1 MDASGLH
8 FFAGT
13 GPVPSLPLGR
23 YLPPV
28 PAGMASAWLSERLPP
43 GSWVLDPLGSSPAQ
57 VLEAAR
63 AGYRVLVACNNPIL
77 SFFIETLASAP
88 KTADFQAA
96 LAELAVAKRGDERLE
111 KHIRHLYLTECD
123 ACGEAVQVE
132 AFLWHKGEGQP
143 FARVYNCPK
152 CGESGERPVVQK
164 DLERLAGM
172 GGDKL
177 QRARAL
183 QRVILNEDEYRAD
196 VEEALESYVPRSLY
210 VLFTLLNKAEGLGLP
225 PERLRLI
232 QALLLSIFDVGST
245 LWPYPGGRSRPKQ
258 LTVPPTFRENNLWS
272 ALEEAAGAWSSA
284 SSGKRI
290 PVTRW
295 PEQPPREGGICLF
308 RGRVKTL
315 MPLPPELGPQA
326 VLTAFPRPN
335 QAFWTLSVL
344 WAGWLWGAE
353 AALPL
358 RNILDRRRY
367 DWNWHSQAVH
377 SALVAV
383 AGSLPPETPFF
394 GLLPE
399 MVPGF
404 LSAVIVAARAAGLNL
419 NGLALRND
427 QDLAQVLWQPGNIS
441 ALRTG
446 EVSPRQSETALRQ
459 GESVSRLSEPS
470 VPPSSGQLEQAARA
484 AIRAN
489 LIARNEPALYP
500 VVYAAGLVAL
510 MEAGAVGKPGSTIP
524 DDLLGRIQAILART
538 FADRSFMRLFGGPAE
553 EERGWWWLTSP
564 AGEGS
569 LLPLTDRVEIETVRF
584 LQKHPTCNIEEL
596 EQALCAQFT
605 GLQTPAGELMRAC
618 LESYAEPVLP
628 PAGNAGPALY
638 RLRAGDSAAARK
650 ADLQEMREELTETGR
665 RLGYSVM
672 EQELGPGMPALLW
685 EENGEGWAFFR
696 MASSIVSRFV
706 LGPELKP
713 GLRGVIILPGSR
725 AKLLSYKLRR
735 DPRLAERISGKE
747 GGAAHAGGIHWRFL
761 KFRHLREIVQRTGL
775 TRDEWESLLEEDP
788 LTDEATQIPLFL

>member
-1 MDASGLH
+1 MDAAGLR
-8 FFAGT
+8 FYAGT
-13 GPVPSLPLGR
+13 GPVPSIPLGR

-28 PAGMASAWLSERLPP
+28 PVGMASAWLSERLPP
-43 GSWVLDPLGSSPAQ
+43 GSWVLDPLGSSPAL

-63 AGYRVLVACNNPIL
+63 AGYRVLVASNNPIL

-96 LAELAVAKRGDERLE
+96 LAELAMAKRGDERLE
-111 KHIRHLYLTECD
+111 KHIRHLYQTECD
-123 ACGEAVQVE
+123 TCGEAVQVE
-132 AFLWHKGEGQP
+132 AFLWRKGEGQP

-152 CGESGERPVVQK
+152 CGESGERPVTQK

-232 QALLLSIFDVGST
+232 QALLLSTFDAGST

-258 LTVPPTFRENNLWS
+258 LIVPPTFRENNLWS
-272 ALEEAAGAWSSA
+272 ALEEAAGNWMAAGNFSA
-284 SSGKRI
+284 AASGGRI
-290 PVTRW
+290 PVTHW

-315 MPLPPELGPQA
+315 MPLPPEIGPQA
-326 VLTAFPRPN
+326 VMAAFPRPN

-383 AGSLPPETPFF
+383 AGNLPPETPFF

-404 LSAVIVAARAAGLNL
+404 LSAVIVAAQAAGLNL
-419 NGLALRND
+419 SGLALRND
-427 QDLAQVLWQPGNIS
+427 QDLAQVLWQPGNIP
-441 ALRTG
+441 ALRPG
-446 EVSPRQSETALRQ
+446 EPASA
-459 GESVSRLSEPS
+459 
-470 VPPSSGQLEQAARA
+470 PPSSSHLEQAARA
-484 AIRAN
+484 AIQED
-489 LIARNEPALYP
+489 LQQRNEPALYP
-500 VVYAAGLVAL
+500 IVYAAGLVSL

-524 DDLLGRIQAILART
+524 GDLLGRIQAILART
-538 FADRSFMRLFGGPAE
+538 FANRSFLRLFGGPAE
-553 EERGWWWLTSP
+553 EERGWWWLASP
-564 AGEGS
+564 VGEGS

-584 LQKHPTCNIEEL
+584 LQKHPTCSFEEL
-596 EQALCAQFT
+596 EQALCAQFP
-605 GLQTPAGELMRAC
+605 GLQTPAAELIRAC

-628 PAGNAGPALY
+628 PPGGVGPVLY
-638 RLRAGDSAAARK
+638 RLRAGDSSAARK

-665 RLGYSVM
+665 RLGYTVT

-685 EENGEGWAFFR
+685 EEDGQGWAFFR

-706 LGPELKP
+706 LGPELRP
-713 GLRGVIILPGSR
+713 GLRGVIILPGGR

-747 GGAAHAGGIHWRFL
+747 WGATRAEGAGRAGGMHWRFL
-761 KFRHLREIVQRTGL
+761 KFRHLREIAQRSGL
-775 TRDEWESLLEEDP
+775 ARHEWESLLEEDP